1 MGWKQAISAFSG
13 LLLGGCAVQPHQG
26 VQEPVNLGQP
36 AQRLKGERHLHYR
49 VGLHIEASPS
59 VVWSL
64 LTDAEK
70 YPQWNRSVLSI
81 EGHIAVDERIK
92 LRSSAA
98 PKRSFKLK
106 VKELL
111 PEQKMVWGSGGR
123 AFGGERVFTLTPS
136 ASGGTNFVMYE
147 GLGGSMMNMI
157 EKKLPDL
164 RESFDIFAADLKKA
178 AESKS

>member
-1 MGWKQAISAFSG
+1 MSAFGG

-26 VQEPVNLGQP
+26 VNEPVSLGQP

-49 VGLHIEASPS
+49 IGIHIEASPS

-81 EGHIAVDERIK
+81 EGRIALDERIK

-98 PKRSFKLK
+98 PKRSFKLR
-106 VKELL
+106 VKEYL
-111 PEQKMVWGSGGR
+111 PNQRMVWRSGGR
-123 AFGGERVFTLTPS
+123 AFGGERVFTLRPTP
-136 ASGGTNFVMYE
+136 SGGTDFVMYE
-147 GLGGSMMNMI
+147 GLGGSMMKMI

-164 RESFDIFAADLKKA
+164 RESFDIFAADLKKT
-178 AESKS
+178 AEAQAKG